1 MHGKDKILGNHRFS
15 SRGGVGRWG
24 GGKGGV
30 YSFNGPY
37 GEALLEKSTFFR
49 PEVYK
54 RGGVSL
60 AEVYGRVGKS
70 VWSAKGSNRANRDIK
85 KKRKTLV

>member
-1 MHGKDKILGNHRFS
+1 MARTRFWVTIDS
-15 SRGGVGRWG
+15 LAGEVWWG
-24 GGKGGV
+24 WGGKGGV

-54 RGGVSL
+54 RVGVSL

>member
-15 SRGGVGRWG
+15 SRGGVGG

-37 GEALLEKSTFFR
+37 GEALLEKNTSGLR
-49 PEVYK
+49 YI
-54 RGGVSL
+54 
-60 AEVYGRVGKS
+60 
-70 VWSAKGSNRANRDIK
+70 KGWGFH
-85 KKRKTLV
+85 

>member
-1 MHGKDKILGNHRFS
+1 MHGKNKILSNHRFS
-15 SRGGVGRWG
+15 SRGGVWV

-49 PEVYK
+49 PEV
-54 RGGVSL
+54 GVSL

>member
-1 MHGKDKILGNHRFS
+1 MHGKDKVLGNHRFS
-15 SRGGVGRWG
+15 SRGGVGG
-24 GGKGGV
+24 GEGGV

-49 PEVYK
+49 PEV
-54 RGGVSL
+54 GISL

>member
-1 MHGKDKILGNHRFS
+1 MARTRFWVTIDSLAGEVLG
-15 SRGGVGRWG
+15 GG
-24 GGKGGV
+24 GGKGRA

-54 RGGVSL
+54 RVGVSL

>member
-1 MHGKDKILGNHRFS
+1 MARTRFWVTIDS
-15 SRGGVGRWG
+15 LVGEVWGG

-49 PEVYK
+49 PEV
-54 RGGVSL
+54 GVSL

>member
-1 MHGKDKILGNHRFS
+1 MARTRFWVTIDS
-15 SRGGVGRWG
+15 LVGEVWG
-24 GGKGGV
+24 GWEGGV

-54 RGGVSL
+54 RVGVSL

>member
-1 MHGKDKILGNHRFS
+1 MARTRFWVTIDS
-15 SRGGVGRWG
+15 LAREVWGRG

-54 RGGVSL
+54 RVGVSL

-70 VWSAKGSNRANRDIK
+70 VWSAKGSNRANRDIE

>member
-1 MHGKDKILGNHRFS
+1 MARTRFWVTIDS
-15 SRGGVGRWG
+15 LAGEVWA

-49 PEVYK
+49 PEV
-54 RGGVSL
+54 GVSL

>member
-1 MHGKDKILGNHRFS
+1 MARTRFWVTIDS
-15 SRGGVGRWG
+15 LAGEVWRGG

-54 RGGVSL
+54 RVGVSL

>member
-1 MHGKDKILGNHRFS
+1 MARTRFWVTIDS
-15 SRGGVGRWG
+15 LAGEVWGGG

>member
-15 SRGGVGRWG
+15 SRGGVGG

-49 PEVYK
+49 PEV
-54 RGGVSL
+54 GISL

-85 KKRKTLV
+85 KERKTLV

>member
-15 SRGGVGRWG
+15 SRGGVGG
-24 GGKGGV
+24 GGEGGV

-49 PEVYK
+49 PEV
-54 RGGVSL
+54 GVSL

-70 VWSAKGSNRANRDIK
+70 VWSAKGSNRANRDIR

>member
-1 MHGKDKILGNHRFS
+1 MHGKDKTWVTIDSLAGE
-15 SRGGVGRWG
+15 VW
-24 GGKGGV
+24 GGV

-54 RGGVSL
+54 RVGVSL

>member
-1 MHGKDKILGNHRFS
+1 MARTRF
-15 SRGGVGRWG
+15 W
-24 GGKGGV
+24 
-30 YSFNGPY
+30 
-37 GEALLEKSTFFR
+37 ATIDFFR

-54 RGGVSL
+54 RVGVSL

-70 VWSAKGSNRANRDIK
+70 VSSAKGSNRANRDIK

>member
-1 MHGKDKILGNHRFS
+1 MARTRFWVTIDS
-15 SRGGVGRWG
+15 LVGEVWGVG

-54 RGGVSL
+54 RVGVSL

>member
-1 MHGKDKILGNHRFS
+1 MARTRFWVTIDS
-15 SRGGVGRWG
+15 LVGEVWG
-24 GGKGGV
+24 GRGKGGV

-37 GEALLEKSTFFR
+37 GEALLEKNTFFR

-54 RGGVSL
+54 RVGVSL

-85 KKRKTLV
+85 KERKTLV

>member
-1 MHGKDKILGNHRFS
+1 MARTRF
-15 SRGGVGRWG
+15 W
-24 GGKGGV
+24 
-30 YSFNGPY
+30 
-37 GEALLEKSTFFR
+37 ATIDFFR

-54 RGGVSL
+54 RVGVSL

>member
-1 MHGKDKILGNHRFS
+1 MHGKDKILGNQRFS
-15 SRGGVGRWG
+15 SRGGVCVG
-24 GGKGGV
+24 GGGRGV

-37 GEALLEKSTFFR
+37 REALLEKGTLFR

-54 RGGVSL
+54 RVRVSL

-70 VWSAKGSNRANRDIK
+70 VMWSAKGSKRANSDIK
-85 KKRKTLV
+85 KTRKL

>member
-1 MHGKDKILGNHRFS
+1 MARTRFWVTIDS
-15 SRGGVGRWG
+15 LAGEVWG
-24 GGKGGV
+24 AGEGGV

-54 RGGVSL
+54 RVGVSL

>member
-15 SRGGVGRWG
+15 SRGGVGRW

>member
-1 MHGKDKILGNHRFS
+1 MHGKNKILGNHRFS
-15 SRGGVGRWG
+15 SRGGVA

-49 PEVYK
+49 PEV
-54 RGGVSL
+54 GVSL

>member
-1 MHGKDKILGNHRFS
+1 MARTRFWVTIDS
-15 SRGGVGRWG
+15 LVGEVW
-24 GGKGGV
+24 GKGGV

-37 GEALLEKSTFFR
+37 GEALLEKSTVFR

-54 RGGVSL
+54 RVGVSL

-70 VWSAKGSNRANRDIK
+70 VSSEKGSNRANRDIK

>member
-1 MHGKDKILGNHRFS
+1 MARTRFWVTIDS
-15 SRGGVGRWG
+15 LVGEVWG
-24 GGKGGV
+24 GGGTGGV

-54 RGGVSL
+54 RVGVSL

-70 VWSAKGSNRANRDIK
+70 VRSAKGSNRANRDIK

>member
-1 MHGKDKILGNHRFS
+1 MARTRFWVTIDS
-15 SRGGVGRWG
+15 LAGEVWG
-24 GGKGGV
+24 GGEGGV

-37 GEALLEKSTFFR
+37 EEALLEKSTFFR

-54 RGGVSL
+54 RVGVSL

>member
-1 MHGKDKILGNHRFS
+1 MARTRFWVTIDS
-15 SRGGVGRWG
+15 LAGEEWG
-24 GGKGGV
+24 GGKGRV

-54 RGGVSL
+54 RVGVSL

>member
-1 MHGKDKILGNHRFS
+1 MHGKNKILGNHRFS
-15 SRGGVGRWG
+15 SRGGVG

-54 RGGVSL
+54 RVGVSL
-60 AEVYGRVGKS
+60 AEVYGPGGGLPYETDGDAR
-70 VWSAKGSNRANRDIK
+70 R
-85 KKRKTLV
+85 LV

>member
-1 MHGKDKILGNHRFS
+1 MARTRFWVTIDYL
-15 SRGGVGRWG
+15 VGEVWGG

-54 RGGVSL
+54 RVGVSL

-70 VWSAKGSNRANRDIK
+70 VLSAKGSNRANRDIK

>member
-1 MHGKDKILGNHRFS
+1 MARTRFWVTIDS
-15 SRGGVGRWG
+15 LVGEVWG
-24 GGKGGV
+24 EGKGGV

-49 PEVYK
+49 PQVYK
-54 RGGVSL
+54 RVGVSL

>member
-1 MHGKDKILGNHRFS
+1 MARTRFWVTIDS
-15 SRGGVGRWG
+15 LAGEVGRGGE
-24 GGKGGV
+24 GGV

-49 PEVYK
+49 PEAYK
-54 RGGVSL
+54 RVGVSL
-60 AEVYGRVGKS
+60 VEVYGRVGKS
-70 VWSAKGSNRANRDIK
+70 MWSAKGSNRANRDIK

>member
-1 MHGKDKILGNHRFS
+1 MARTRFWVTIDS
-15 SRGGVGRWG
+15 LAGEVWGGG

-49 PEVYK
+49 PEA
-54 RGGVSL
+54 GVSL

>member
-1 MHGKDKILGNHRFS
+1 MARTRFWVTIDS
-15 SRGGVGRWG
+15 LAGEVWG

-54 RGGVSL
+54 RVGVSL
-60 AEVYGRVGKS
+60 VEVYGRVGKS
-70 VWSAKGSNRANRDIK
+70 MWSAKGSNRANRDIK

>member
-1 MHGKDKILGNHRFS
+1 M
-15 SRGGVGRWG
+15 
-24 GGKGGV
+24 

-37 GEALLEKSTFFR
+37 GEALLEKGTFFR

-54 RGGVSL
+54 RVGVSV

-70 VWSAKGSNRANRDIK
+70 VMRSAKGSKRANRDIK
-85 KKRKTLV
+85 KTRKL

>member
-1 MHGKDKILGNHRFS
+1 MARTRFWVTIDS
-15 SRGGVGRWG
+15 LVGEVWG
-24 GGKGGV
+24 GGEGGV

-49 PEVYK
+49 PEV
-54 RGGVSL
+54 GISL

-70 VWSAKGSNRANRDIK
+70 VWSAKGSNRANSDIK

>member
-15 SRGGVGRWG
+15 RRGGVGG
-24 GGKGGV
+24 GGEGGV

-49 PEVYK
+49 PEV
-54 RGGVSL
+54 GVSL